1 MAAFYKLYRRN
12 TLCAAIWYMVIS
24 AVEDGKN
31 DEEIHLTWTLWSV
44 SSFTAKKAV
53 IAIDTLLED
62 VYYCWYCYH
71 YQMDI
76 VRSCKS
82 KTELWRAKMP
92 NCTCLAPE

>member
-1 MAAFYKLYRRN
+1 MG
-12 TLCAAIWYMVIS
+12 
-24 AVEDGKN
+24 EN

-82 KTELWRAKMP
+82 KTELSRAKIP
-92 NCTCLAPE
+92 NCTCLVPE